1 MSERGR
7 STSPRPLRDA
17 EMAVDSDKPNAKVVI
32 VTNLTRNVVK
42 AHLQVIFGV
51 YGDVAKIDLPVYG
64 KSGQNRG
71 KAAVEYA
78 ESQAARKAASHMN
91 GGQLD
96 GAVLKAHATAVADSG
111 RLRAHEPARARGLP
125 HPGTDAE
132 GMTEATVAGAW
143 DGDCPRQGT
152 TVLVLPVAQGHVRS
166 RLSVAGTP
174 AWDHAEDHQATLGVD
189 TVEDV
194 RGPAATPCAQV
205 ALAQD
210 LPPVRARALVLGHAP
225 CLIHLIRETAGA
237 EVALDLGEARA
248 GGVTA
253 EMISETADQGP
264 LRLRGTD
271 AYILRVTVSD
281 EHLSVI
287 LSMVPTDATNMRI
300 SPRSVLC
307 DYASIYYIKIS

>member
-96 GAVLKAHATAVADSG
+96 GAVLKVELSDLPVRSRSRSHPRGGPRNG
-111 RLRAHEPARARGLP
+111 R
-125 HPGTDAE
+125 TDAE

-194 RGPAATPCAQV
+194 RGPAATPRSRSRSRSGGSKGRRSYSR
-205 ALAQD
+205 D
-210 LPPVRARALVLGHAP
+210 DIRDSRSRSPPP
-225 CLIHLIRETAGA
+225 
-237 EVALDLGEARA
+237 
-248 GGVTA
+248 
-253 EMISETADQGP
+253 
-264 LRLRGTD
+264 
-271 AYILRVTVSD
+271 
-281 EHLSVI
+281 
-287 LSMVPTDATNMRI
+287 
-300 SPRSVLC
+300 PR
-307 DYASIYYIKIS
+307 D